1 MIAAIIIIGRNKC
14 DFTYYTFM
22 GKESK
27 IALVILNNL
36 FIESHFHF
44 IKLMTELKPS
54 AGAMPSLVDT
64 NSGHT

>member
-1 MIAAIIIIGRNKC
+1 
-14 DFTYYTFM
+14 M

-27 IALVILNNL
+27 ISLVIFFSQFIYLLWFLTYL